1 MDSTLSESD
10 HNDGDE
16 ELCTSS
22 VGSAS
27 VANSDLRGEL
37 FRLSASL
44 LCRGKKP
51 HYPEDPRFLF
61 KPQKD
66 STTTQIFPG
75 LAVLRQWRVGDR
87 TMDIECRVEEK
98 ARDLDLSLCV
108 KRSSLIVSPSG

>member
-1 MDSTLSESD
+1 MDSTLPESD

-22 VGSAS
+22 AASAS
-27 VANSDLRGEL
+27 VANSDLCGEL
-37 FRLSASL
+37 VRLSASL
-44 LCRGKKP
+44 LCQGKKL

-75 LAVLRQWRVGDR
+75 LAVLRQWRVGDQ
-87 TMDIECRVEEK
+87 TIDIECRVEEE
-98 ARDLDLSLCV
+98 
-108 KRSSLIVSPSG
+108 SPGSGAVLM